1 MKLWVKKYSQE
12 GDLQHTYSALKN
24 KIDKDNSLVDFNTDE
39 LSINLNNPLNV
50 ECQPSYDGTVNL
62 IINDDINPPRII
74 NSRFTKTKD
83 NRYRIINRN
92 QKEQTNLYKS
102 GKIDLQT
109 RLFRNIIKIP
119 KLYFVELNHF
129 GQLKGGNYTFYIK
142 YADSDYNKTD
152 IVCESGQVSIFK
164 GNLYDITSISGTLQ
178 DERTDKSI
186 KFKLD
191 NIDQSFSRFYVY
203 YTREYSDTNGFRL
216 TETKLLTKPY
226 DITSSSQELIINGFE
241 LEEIVTSEELNIQYN
256 YVNNVKTQA
265 QVQNMLFF
273 GNIENTNM
281 DIKNLQNISLFFNV
295 SLEQKKE
302 SIGWINPDTYQ
313 PQNGDITLLEYYDP
327 KNVYY
332 NLGYWP
338 EEIYRLGVVYI
349 MKDDSLSPVFNLRG
363 CKFIEKNNYSNIRN
377 VNYKNGDNINYLER
391 DSFLTG
397 DGFEELDNSF
407 GVFQNPTEKEF
418 GTIQNY
424 VDKTVKPWCYK
435 IEISDELK
443 SELKALNVKGLFFV
457 RQKRIPLTLCQGL
470 SVSIDRSS
478 GIPMLYKNN
487 KYFTESFLTSNCS
500 LDNNFGSR
508 IINCKIWFWINI
520 YRCMC
525 SSEFTIYFRW

>member
-1 MKLWVKKYSQE
+1 
-12 GDLQHTYSALKN
+12 
-24 KIDKDNSLVDFNTDE
+24 
-39 LSINLNNPLNV
+39 
-50 ECQPSYDGTVNL
+50 
-62 IINDDINPPRII
+62 
-74 NSRFTKTKD
+74 
-83 NRYRIINRN
+83 
-92 QKEQTNLYKS
+92 
-102 GKIDLQT
+102 
-109 RLFRNIIKIP
+109 LFRNIIKIP

-281 DIKNLQNISLFFNV
+281 DIKNLQNISLFFNI

-332 NLGYWP
+332 NLGY
-338 EEIYRLGVVYI
+338 
-349 MKDDSLSPVFNLRG
+349 
-363 CKFIEKNNYSNIRN
+363 
-377 VNYKNGDNINYLER
+377 
-391 DSFLTG
+391 
-397 DGFEELDNSF
+397 
-407 GVFQNPTEKEF
+407 
-418 GTIQNY
+418 
-424 VDKTVKPWCYK
+424 
-435 IEISDELK
+435 
-443 SELKALNVKGLFFV
+443 
-457 RQKRIPLTLCQGL
+457 
-470 SVSIDRSS
+470 
-478 GIPMLYKNN
+478 
-487 KYFTESFLTSNCS
+487 
-500 LDNNFGSR
+500 
-508 IINCKIWFWINI
+508 
-520 YRCMC
+520 
-525 SSEFTIYFRW
+525 